1 MNETELQGLSRLNP
15 SDSKLIENFKITF
28 SPDSSNI
35 FFKDSIFNSQKELKN
50 DIFVKKRNVSQ
61 SIIFQRQAINL
72 LKNENIIVGYTSA
85 SELYLEELLL
95 QDITQLKEVLNSVYT
110 AIFSNPELLQKFIEV
125 ISNLDYES
133 LYPTNTILALGVINH
148 TDVGVQ
154 EAALAAFEK
163 WDDKRNLS
171 FLYNINYATPWL
183 KDYADD
189 VINYLES
196 C

>member
-1 MNETELQGLSRLNP
+1 LNETELQGLSRLNP